1 MMRHAPFSRLL
12 AAASVSVM
20 LHAALMSGSW
30 LQPPKARPHDDLPLQ
45 VEMVRMQPERAPPLA
60 AKSVPPA
67 ATKSAPRARTVA
79 QRPQSK
85 PVLSA
90 PEATETAPRIA
101 ADPEPAQYAEERSEL
116 PTPESLPTET
126 APREPTPQR
135 APVQT
140 LPRKGRIAYTMYYG
154 DDAFTVGKTIQT
166 WEVQEGGYRLG
177 SVSETTGI
185 VEFFR
190 SQRHVYLSE
199 GRFTDHGLQPEKFFM
214 SRTRRGRTE
223 AAQALFDWE
232 GGVVTLGRVPQQ
244 RGAKLSPDTQDIVS
258 FMYHLALAPPAPGR
272 IRLPVTNGSRFETYE
287 LDVLDEERIETPIGV
302 LRALPVKQVPRPGVE
317 SIAVWLAVDYRHL
330 PVKLRFFDRDGK
342 QMAEQVVDQ
351 IQISDE

>member
-1 MMRHAPFSRLL
+1 MMPRAPSVRLL
-12 AAASVSVM
+12 AAASMSLM

-30 LQPPKARPHDDLPLQ
+30 LQAPKMRAPEPPLHVDMVRAQPAAPLPAAARP
-45 VEMVRMQPERAPPLA
+45 
-60 AKSVPPA
+60 
-67 ATKSAPRARTVA
+67 APRTRADA
-79 QRPQSK
+79 QGRPKSK
-85 PVLSA
+85 PVLTARPAS
-90 PEATETAPRIA
+90 ETAPRIA
-101 ADPEPAQYAEERSEL
+101 ADPEPAQYAEERNE
-116 PTPESLPTET
+116 PPMPESLPMEAAAAT
-126 APREPTPQR
+126 AESPSQR
-135 APVQT
+135 VPVRT

-154 DDAFTVGKTIQT
+154 DDAFTVGKTVQT
-166 WEVQEGGYRLG
+166 WEVQQGGYKLG

-232 GGVVTLGRVPQQ
+232 SGVVTLGRVPQQ
-244 RGAKLSPDTQDIVS
+244 RGAALVPDTQDIVS
-258 FMYHLALAPPAPGR
+258 FMYHLALSPPAAGR
-272 IRLPVTNGSRFETYE
+272 IRLPVTNGSRFETYD
-287 LDVLDEERIETPIGV
+287 LDVLDEENIETPMGV
-302 LRALPVKQVPRPGVE
+302 LRALPVRQVPRPGVE
-317 SIAVWLAVDYRHL
+317 SIAVWLAIDYRHL
-330 PVKLRFFDRDGK
+330 PVRLRFFDRDGR